1 MRHDFNCIV
10 LTEIIC
16 GQILISL
23 NGTIIE
29 GNAQAVIFQ
38 GNSQAFIPTG
48 QYIAFYQLPVS
59 SPIGSPT
66 FGKFGGQQR
75 KLILDIFLGIPV
87 HSHLFGVV
95 TDAINVKL
103 VILSI
108 DKQRGGQC
116 FFISVLLL
124 HDAGKIIVQRH

>member
-1 MRHDFNCIV
+1 MRHSFNCIV

-75 KLILDIFLGIPV
+75 KAHLGYLPRAYQ
-87 HSHLFGVV
+87 S
-95 TDAINVKL
+95 T
-103 VILSI
+103 VISSGL
-108 DKQRGGQC
+108 
-116 FFISVLLL
+116 
-124 HDAGKIIVQRH
+124 